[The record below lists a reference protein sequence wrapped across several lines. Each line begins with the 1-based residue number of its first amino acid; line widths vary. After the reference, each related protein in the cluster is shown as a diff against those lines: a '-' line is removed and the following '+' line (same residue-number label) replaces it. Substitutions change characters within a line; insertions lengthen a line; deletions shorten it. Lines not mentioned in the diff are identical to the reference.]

1 MAQTS
6 PTNYL
11 ARLITL
17 QNSLARIKLDQDDEN
32 DKEAYERDR
41 DLLQS
46 ILRDTCMV
54 LREAVDARVF
64 DIDTVIALADGL
76 INEGVNLAY
85 EGVDS
90 MFDFLPSFAHSEA
103 TSPLVEDGNQE
114 LFLRA

>member
-6 PTNYL
+6 PTDYL

-32 DKEAYERDR
+32 DEEAYERDR

-54 LREAVDARVF
+54 VREAVDAQVF
-64 DIDTVIALADGL
+64 DIDTIIALADGL

-85 EGVDS
+85 EGVGS

-114 LFLRA
+114 LVLRA